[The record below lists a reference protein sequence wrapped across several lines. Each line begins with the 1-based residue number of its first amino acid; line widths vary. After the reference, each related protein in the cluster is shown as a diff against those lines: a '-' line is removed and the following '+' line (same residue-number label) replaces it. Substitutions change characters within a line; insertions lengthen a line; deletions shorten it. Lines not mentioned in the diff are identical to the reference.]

1 MYIFY
6 SEQIEN
12 MTLKLDVEK
21 RECCMYKELKSSDEQ
36 AIYQEYITCLKK
48 YQLALK

>member
-1 MYIFY
+1 
-6 SEQIEN
+6 

-21 RECCMYKELKSSDEQ
+21 RECMHKELKSSDEQ